1 MCPFFPTT
9 FVPKATFCWKT
20 AQIKHK
26 GNRKL
31 IYEIYIRE
39 IWRFIPCKV
48 MNYLKIYA
56 RNTSS
61 IASIR
66 PFGLVYIVFNWDCPL
81 WRPLAHINDTN
92 LYMNFENSGCTCPL
106 GGALPTAVWIPVYH
120 ICKAVLKLNMLSPF
134 ASFCLSVTK
143 IPQPLR
149 IKPICHYAY
158 LLIIFD
164 ISDLSDL

>member
-1 MCPFFPTT
+1 MHGEESECVNSTFKCFKKFWPLTGPTPTT
-9 FVPKATFCWKT
+9 PLKIILL
-20 AQIKHK
+20 QM
-26 GNRKL
+26 
-31 IYEIYIRE
+31 
-39 IWRFIPCKV
+39 KV
-48 MNYLKIYA
+48 MNFLKIYA

-61 IASIR
+61 FASIR
-66 PFGLVYIVFNWDCPL
+66 PFGLVYIVFNWDHPL

-120 ICKAVLKLNMLSPF
+120 ICKAVFKLNMLLPF

>member
-1 MCPFFPTT
+1 MCWANIFFSLPIKIPPQIYLIAPFSPTT

-66 PFGLVYIVFNWDCPL
+66 PFGLVYIVFNWDRPL

-92 LYMNFENSGCTCPL
+92 LYMKFENSRRAHL
-106 GGALPTAVWIPVYH
+106 AALRPPHRDPCIQNRVKNDMILELFAH
-120 ICKAVLKLNMLSPF
+120 IETLQILKL
-134 ASFCLSVTK
+134 
-143 IPQPLR
+143 R
-149 IKPICHYAY
+149 IY
-158 LLIIFD
+158 
-164 ISDLSDL
+164 S